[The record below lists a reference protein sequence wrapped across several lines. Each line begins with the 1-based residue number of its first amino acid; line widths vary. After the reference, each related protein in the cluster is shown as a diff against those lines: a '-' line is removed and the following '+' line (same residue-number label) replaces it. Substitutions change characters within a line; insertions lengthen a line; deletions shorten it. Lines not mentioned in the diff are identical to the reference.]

1 HPPQTSKTTTY
12 NNRNKLNNQVVTDG
26 MVGGSLSC
34 GNRGLNRW
42 TQWGTQTYPAAPQV
56 NIQNESDI
64 SDWNCFSK
72 FYITFPLS
80 SLPGHGVVKATVTLY
95 EYGNSGV
102 QGTPNPS
109 HIQVAVVGQD
119 WNPATLSWN
128 NAPQVQENITN
139 IL

>member
-1 HPPQTSKTTTY
+1 MVAYISKLNESIKLGSSSVWHANVPSAADINPTTY
-12 NNRNKLNNQVVTDG
+12 TIRNKLNNQVVTDG

-80 SLPGHGVVKATVTLY
+80 SLPTGGGVANAQVTLY
-95 EYGNSGV
+95 EYGNS
-102 QGTPNPS
+102 
-109 HIQVAVVGQD
+109 
-119 WNPATLSWN
+119 
-128 NAPQVQENITN
+128 
-139 IL
+139 